1 MDNRAKVFVLNIIGL
16 TIAVVPTLLA
26 VISYFPI
33 WKERGAA
40 TMVSAISL
48 CLILVA
54 FIPLMRFMKSLLKS
68 PSATTVWFI
77 LFILFC
83 FLSKIANDMTIISF
97 VGFISNLTAS
107 FFFSLARMRK
117 ENADEK

>member
-107 FFFSLARMRK
+107 FFFSLALMRK